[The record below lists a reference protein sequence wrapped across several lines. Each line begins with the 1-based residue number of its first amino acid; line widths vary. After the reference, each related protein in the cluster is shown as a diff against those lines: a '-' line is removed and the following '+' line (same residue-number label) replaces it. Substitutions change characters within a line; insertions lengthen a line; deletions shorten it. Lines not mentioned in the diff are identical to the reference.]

1 MQFEKLIP
9 LIFGKTDI
17 DVVWKGSILIKMR
30 HDRLDETPNYIKK
43 AEVDYITAVDRR
55 TIEIGIKNIEGEGV
69 TY

>member
-30 HDRLDETPNYIKK
+30 YDKLNETPNYIKK
-43 AEVDYITAVDRR
+43 SEVDYITAVDRR
-55 TIEIGIKNIEGEGV
+55 TIEIGIKNIKDEEV

>member
-30 HDRLDETPNYIKK
+30 YDRLDETPNYIKK
-43 AEVDYITAVDRR
+43 SEVDYITAVDCR
-55 TIEIGIKNIEGEGV
+55 TIEVGIKNIENENL
-69 TY
+69 

>member
-1 MQFEKLIP
+1 MQFENLIP

-30 HDRLDETPNYIKK
+30 YDRLDETPNYIKK

-55 TIEIGIKNIEGEGV
+55 TIEVGIKNIENENL
-69 TY
+69 